1 MNFSQL
7 SLSSYF
13 TLNQIEFFHFSCAA
27 MAVGIVV
34 HTNVPPNVKDALM
47 NVEHTAALQT
57 ALAAPQSVVHLDVLH
72 NVKNVCQTQIVDRND
87 ATRFVITVN
96 QNVKLKLAQIV
107 VIVMKTVCL
116 NSKKRIFSK

>member
-1 MNFSQL
+1 
-7 SLSSYF
+7 
-13 TLNQIEFFHFSCAA
+13 

-47 NVEHTAALQT
+47 NVEHTAALQN
-57 ALAAPQSVVHLDVLH
+57 APGAPRSVVHLDVPH

-87 ATRFVITVN
+87 VTRFVITVN
-96 QNVKLKLAQIV
+96 QNVKPKPAQKV

-116 NSKKRIFSK
+116 NSKKRIFSE